1 MTTIK
6 TPGSD
11 MYLKVLRAVRGLVLY
26 RGIIKDPVFA
36 AMLRFLEVAAGK
48 AEPDEILDAY
58 GELFF
63 RLAGQEEGAPGVPL
77 QDAWQNHLLDLILF
91 DDNAFS
97 RKAAAFPWELV
108 SAALKE
114 TAAGDLVR
122 LAVLF
127 RVEAETARRTVWE
140 CLEEGRDPAG
150 GLSLWKNMDISAGAG
165 VFCPGSSCLPQIK
178 HLFATSPDWDLFCL
192 KKLAVYYRNFG
203 SGIFG
208 KYGAL
213 RWNSREGCL
222 EGIDAPEMVSFEELI
237 GYQDQQREVVA
248 NTERFL
254 AGLPANNVLLYGDRG
269 TGKSSTVKALLN
281 AYLNQ
286 GLRLVEV
293 MKSDLGDFPLI
304 VRQLRHRPQ
313 RFIIFVDDLSFEESE
328 VEYKEL
334 KAVLEGGLESRPA
347 NVLIYATSNRRH
359 LVREFFSD
367 AVIAPGRD
375 GEVRGGDTVQE
386 KLSLADRFGLTVL
399 YPSPDR
405 ELYLNIVCGLAS
417 RRGISLDQGE
427 LERRALLWETW
438 HNGKSGR
445 TARQLVDQ
453 LTGEH
458 ILPDGL

>member
-1 MTTIK
+1 MTTVK
-6 TPGSD
+6 TIGSD
-11 MYLKVLRAVRGLVLY
+11 VCSEALRAARGLVVY
-26 RGIIKDPVFA
+26 RGIIKDPVFLE
-36 AMLRFLEVAAGK
+36 MLRFLKACAGK
-48 AEPDEILDAY
+48 AEPGEVLDAY

-63 RLAGQEEGAPGVPL
+63 RLSEKETGAEGGPL
-77 QDAWQNHLLDLILF
+77 KDAWQNHLLDLILF

-97 RKAAAFPWELV
+97 RKAAAFPPEQV
-108 SAALKE
+108 NTSLKE
-114 TAAGDLVR
+114 AAAGDLSR
-122 LAVLF
+122 LEVLF
-127 RVEAETARRTVWE
+127 RVEAEVARRTVLAL
-140 CLEEGRDPAG
+140 LEESRLPVG
-150 GLSLWKNMDISAGAG
+150 GLPSWKDLDTGTGCGDI
-165 VFCPGSSCLPQIK
+165 CPGSSCLREIK
-178 HLFATSPDWDLFCL
+178 HLFAVSPGWDSRL
-192 KKLAVYYRNFG
+192 KELAGYYRNYG

-213 RWNSREGCL
+213 RWSSRGGCL
-222 EGIDAPEMVSFEELI
+222 EGIGAPDTVSFEELV
-237 GYQDQQREVVA
+237 GYQAQRQEVVE

-281 AYLNQ
+281 QYPDR

-293 MKSDLGDFPLI
+293 AKSDLGDFLLI
-304 VRQLRHRPQ
+304 TRQLRRRPQ
-313 RFIIFVDDLSFEESE
+313 RFIIFIDDLSFEESE

-367 AVIAPGRD
+367 AKVSSGRD
-375 GEVRGGDTVQE
+375 QEVRRNDTVQE
-386 KLSLADRFGLTVL
+386 KLSLADRFGITVL

-405 ELYLNIVCGLAS
+405 ELYLDIVRGLAS
-417 RRGISLDQGE
+417 RRGISLDEGE

-438 HNGKSGR
+438 HNGRSGR
-445 TARQLVDQ
+445 TARQLVDH

-458 ILPDGL
+458 VLLDNP